1 MIKVNKVDIKILN
14 HVEEIGNSRLDFKI
28 SGSNINYIIVNTIR
42 RTIFSDIPTYAF
54 NEFNFEKNTSI
65 FHNNYLKLRLRH
77 MPVWGI
83 ENTIEFIDYNIKIN
97 NLETIP
103 EENEDDDDNVE
114 LDVEKNLNMSN
125 LKQFTMYINVKN
137 TSNDIINVSTANAKF
152 YYAEKQIQSPYKN
165 PILILKLQPTQE
177 ITFSAITKIG
187 TEQEDAMFG
196 IACIAAYKEINPN
209 EFDFFI
215 ESRGQ
220 ISEKRIMYVAIINI
234 ERRMQYFLKLLKEDK
249 TNITKDDYT
258 NNTKEDNKIM
268 GEIIV
273 NNEDHTLGNLITS
286 GLQLHPKIAF
296 AGYNLPHPL
305 GKKII
310 LHYKL
315 KQQSDIKK
323 IIEEVIEYLTDIFS
337 QVKNEFK

>member
-1 MIKVNKVDIKILN
+1 MIKVNKVNIKILN
-14 HVEEIGNSRLDFKI
+14 HLDEIGNSRLDFKI
-28 SGSNINYIIVNTIR
+28 SGSNINYVIVNTIR

-83 ENTIEFIDYNIKIN
+83 ENTVEFIDYNIKIN

-103 EENEDDDDNVE
+103 EENDDDDNVE
-114 LDVEKNLNMSN
+114 LNVEKNLNMSN
-125 LKQFTMYINVKN
+125 LKQFTMYVNVKN
-137 TSNDIINVSTANAKF
+137 TSNDIINVSTSNAKF
-152 YYAEKQIQSPYKN
+152 YYDEKLIQSPYTN
-165 PILILKLQPTQE
+165 PILILKLQPSQE
-177 ITFSAITKIG
+177 IMFSAITKIG
-187 TEQEDAMFG
+187 TEQEDAMFS
-196 IACIAAYKEINPN
+196 IACVAAYKEINPN

-249 TNITKDDYT
+249 TN
-258 NNTKEDNKIM
+258 NTKNDNKII

-273 NNEDHTLGNLITS
+273 NNEDHTLGNLITC

-315 KQQSDIKK
+315 KEQSNIKQ

-337 QVKNEFK
+337 QIKNEFK